1 MDARAKPS
9 ICDLIVL
16 FFLLS
21 AMGYLA
27 ETMLFFLHFHALC
40 ERGFLSL
47 PLLPIYGSSALLVY
61 CLFGLPAR
69 GAKGFAL
76 YAAKAGLSVS
86 AVEYAAGRA
95 VHLLFGV
102 RLWDYSYQPL
112 HLGGYVSLGQTALWG
127 VLCALCF
134 RFAFVPLCDA
144 VRTIPRSL
152 RPSIAI
158 ALSAGAAADFLLR
171 LFTGF
176 V

>member
-86 AVEYAAGRA
+86 AVEYAAGPYTFSSA
-95 VHLLFGV
+95 FG
-102 RLWDYSYQPL
+102 S
-112 HLGGYVSLGQTALWG
+112 GITA
-127 VLCALCF
+127 
-134 RFAFVPLCDA
+134 
-144 VRTIPRSL
+144 TS
-152 RPSIAI
+152 PSIWEGMSRSDRLRSGACC
-158 ALSAGAAADFLLR
+158 ARSFSALR
-171 LFTGF
+171 LCRSATPSEPFPAPF
-176 V
+176 ARRSRSR